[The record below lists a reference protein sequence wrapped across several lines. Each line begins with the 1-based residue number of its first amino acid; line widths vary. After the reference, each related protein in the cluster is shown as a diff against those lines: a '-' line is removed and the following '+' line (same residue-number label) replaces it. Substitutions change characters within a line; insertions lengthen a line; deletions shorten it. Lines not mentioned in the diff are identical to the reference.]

1 MLAGIF
7 LGDRIAE
14 LREND
19 GMVLRRVLETLR
31 EMDDPE
37 AKELYGILVQHPG
50 TSRSGAQLKFFGSQS
65 CDGPKKGDWFFVST

>member
-37 AKELYGILVQHPG
+37 AKELYGILVQHPE
-50 TSRSGAQLKFFGSQS
+50 LH
-65 CDGPKKGDWFFVST
+65 DLVPN